1 MQGVMEWGKT
11 GMPWVSLIDYNDDVC
26 VLVSIVL
33 IYAFIF
39 LAMLF
44 YSNYILCTIFKYLYK
59 QQY

>member
-59 QQY
+59 